1 MKNNIIFALFGG
13 MLGFGIGYLVAN
25 KKCKQEIDE
34 LSDAVDALVE
44 EINYMTIPTSENPE
58 EVETSDECEECKIN
72 FEPVVDASVVG
83 AAVVE
88 PVIELVSEK
97 SQSKKQAK
105 AKQERKENKYSI
117 KHIDYDPL
125 DEKYPDE
132 EDEDI
137 YIDRP
142 SEPIP
147 EPYTISYDEFANEHL
162 DYEKKSVKYYPESDV
177 LVYVDEDECILEDE
191 YLFGPDWREKIGEY
205 IRDMEFVRNEN
216 LSMDFEISIE
226 HGPYPG
232 EFDQE
237 G

>member
-1 MKNNIIFALFGG
+1 MKKNIIFALFGG
-13 MLGFGIGYLVAN
+13 IVGFGVGYFVAN

-34 LSDAVDALVE
+34 LSNTVDELVE
-44 EINYMTIPTSENPE
+44 EINYMTIPANDPE
-58 EVETSDECEECKIN
+58 LDIHDECEECKIN
-72 FEPVVDASVVG
+72 FEPVADASIVE

-97 SQSKKQAK
+97 SQSKKKAK

-132 EDEDI
+132 EEPEDM
-137 YIDRP
+137 YVDRP

-191 YLFGPDWREKIGEY
+191 YLFGPNWREKIGEY
-205 IRDMEFVRNEN
+205 VREMEFVRNEN

-226 HGPYPG
+226 HGPYTG